1 MRGAAFFILLNG
13 ILATLSF
20 PKSHTRTGDILPDF
34 SLTLTTLLFML
45 ALLKKKPDKRL
56 NMTTE
61 HLPEL
66 LSRMKELIAKFEEL
80 RGFL

>member
-1 MRGAAFFILLNG
+1 M
-13 ILATLSF
+13 
-20 PKSHTRTGDILPDF
+20 
-34 SLTLTTLLFML
+34 
-45 ALLKKKPDKRL
+45 

>member
-1 MRGAAFFILLNG
+1 MRGAAFFCLLNG

-20 PKSHTRTGDILPDF
+20 PKSHTRTGDILRDF
-34 SLTLTTLLFML
+34 NLTLTTLLFML
-45 ALLKKKPDKRL
+45 ALLKKKPNKRL

-61 HLPEL
+61 HLSEL